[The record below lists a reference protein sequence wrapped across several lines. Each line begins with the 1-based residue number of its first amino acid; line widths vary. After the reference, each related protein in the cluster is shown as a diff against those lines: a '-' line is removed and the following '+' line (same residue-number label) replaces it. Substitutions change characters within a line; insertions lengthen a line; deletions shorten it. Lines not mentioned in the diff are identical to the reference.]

1 MMREPS
7 DFFSEPENHV
17 LVAAGVDKAAQ
28 GRITLGRMHNPV
40 RGLLHGSATL
50 LSIVALIA
58 LVRGAQHPT
67 RVWALGV
74 YGVALVGLY
83 ATSTLYH
90 AVPWRPVWKARL
102 QRLDHA
108 LIYVLVAG
116 TFTPLL
122 IGVLD
127 GPSEWLGL
135 AMVWSLAA
143 VGTAREFLHVF
154 KRRWSLS
161 LQMVLG
167 AIILFPLYEALS
179 RMSPLAMILT
189 LGGGVVYLVGV
200 SMFVNGWPRLMP
212 RVFSYHEL
220 FHVLVV
226 VASVAHF
233 VAVREV
239 IFLSG

>member
-1 MMREPS
+1 MREPNEAFRQP
-7 DFFSEPENHV
+7 DNH
-17 LVAAGVDKAAQ
+17 LHIAKAVDQ
-28 GRITLGRMHNPV
+28 TREDRLTLGRMHNPV

-50 LSIVALIA
+50 LSVVGLIA

-74 YGVALVGLY
+74 YGVALVGMY

-90 AVPWRPVWKARL
+90 AVPWGPVWKSRF
-102 QRLDHA
+102 QRLDHT

-135 AMVWSLAA
+135 AMVWSLAV
-143 VGTAREFLHVF
+143 VGTAREFLTVF
-154 KRRWSLS
+154 RRRWSLI
-161 LQMVLG
+161 LQMAFG
-167 AIILFPLYEALS
+167 AAVLFPLYEALS
-179 RMSPLAMILT
+179 RMSPLAVALT

-200 SMFVNGWPRLMP
+200 SMFVNGWPRLIP

-226 VASVAHF
+226 VASIAHF

-239 IFLSG
+239 IFFSS

>member
-1 MMREPS
+1 MREPEEA
-7 DFFSEPENHV
+7 FEPPESHIQ
-17 LVAAGVDKAAQ
+17 LALAVDRVQ
-28 GRITLGRMHNPV
+28 QERLTLGKMHNPV
-40 RGLLHGSATL
+40 RGLLHGSATV
-50 LSIVALIA
+50 LSVLGLIA

-74 YGVALVGLY
+74 YGVSLVGMY

-90 AVPWRPVWKARL
+90 AVPWRPVWKSRL
-102 QRLDHA
+102 QRLDHT

-135 AMVWSLAA
+135 AMVWSLAV
-143 VGTAREFLHVF
+143 VGTAREFVSVF
-154 KRRWSLS
+154 KGRWSLI

-179 RMSPLAMILT
+179 RMSLLGVALT

-200 SMFVNGWPRLMP
+200 SMFVNGWPRLVP

-233 VAVREV
+233 AAVREV
-239 IFLSG
+239 IFFTS